1 MEKAV
6 EIKTEKVIGK
16 PLITGES
23 EPPAENK
30 EFVFSLPLLDLSFNE
45 PEASIGQ
52 VTFKKFNSYK
62 YMLISGLRVAD
73 PGTAF
78 VKQFSANNELEYVYA
93 GGGLQISKRFIFKD
107 LYNNDVEIKIRNT
120 AAYPI
125 SISIPIS
132 LGTLD
137 FEMKSRSML
146 QQQSPIQDIAVS
158 AQGKITYPNPKKSQL
173 FENIG
178 FIGIRE
184 RYFCTII
191 QPDEKGYSGFVRP
204 AGKNAF
210 DVGVESPELKL
221 APGEERVHK
230 FKLYIG
236 PQDATLLASRNPE
249 WKALIYFGKFD
260 FIAQIMLGTLSFTH
274 KVVKNWGLA
283 IIILSL
289 LIYLVL
295 YPLTIKQMRSM
306 KEMQV
311 LQPKVEQ
318 LKVLYKDNS
327 QRMNKELME
336 LYKEHKVNPLG
347 GCLPLLLQM
356 PVFFTLYQ
364 VLNRSIALK
373 GAEFLWIKDLSEP
386 DKLAMLPV
394 NLPVVGD
401 QFNILPIII
410 AIIMFVQQKFSTAA
424 ATGEAAQ
431 QQKIMMIVFPFV
443 FGLVFYHMPSGLVL
457 YWLVNSLLM
466 MLYQIKISKIS

>member
-1 MEKAV
+1 
-6 EIKTEKVIGK
+6 
-16 PLITGES
+16 
-23 EPPAENK
+23 
-30 EFVFSLPLLDLSFNE
+30 
-45 PEASIGQ
+45 
-52 VTFKKFNSYK
+52 
-62 YMLISGLRVAD
+62 
-73 PGTAF
+73 
-78 VKQFSANNELEYVYA
+78 
-93 GGGLQISKRFIFKD
+93 
-107 LYNNDVEIKIRNT
+107 
-120 AAYPI
+120 
-125 SISIPIS
+125 
-132 LGTLD
+132 
-137 FEMKSRSML
+137 
-146 QQQSPIQDIAVS
+146 
-158 AQGKITYPNPKKSQL
+158 
-173 FENIG
+173 
-178 FIGIRE
+178 
-184 RYFCTII
+184 
-191 QPDEKGYSGFVRP
+191 
-204 AGKNAF
+204 
-210 DVGVESPELKL
+210 
-221 APGEERVHK
+221 
-230 FKLYIG
+230 
-236 PQDATLLASRNPE
+236 
-249 WKALIYFGKFD
+249 
-260 FIAQIMLGTLSFTH
+260 MLGTLSFTH